1 MEVEYR
7 CLVCNVPAGTTSEIW
22 PAKQRCTIGFVT
34 FHKKEDMDAAING
47 TNLIGQTQLG
57 VSVAERR
64 GYAYLLA
71 GGDDEQ
77 VVVVTKLAKT
87 KVVVAF
93 LSSPWETNQKNYMF
107 TNQIWITIFRVM
119 MFEG

>member
-7 CLVCNVPAGTTSEIW
+7 CLVRNIPAGTTSEVLEQTFKKYGSIFQVQVW
-22 PAKQRCTIGFVT
+22 PAKQRYTIGFVT

-64 GYAYLLA
+64 SYAYLLA
-71 GGDDEQ
+71 GGDDDQ
-77 VVVVTKLAKT
+77 GGQ
-87 KVVVAF
+87 
-93 LSSPWETNQKNYMF
+93 N
-107 TNQIWITIFRVM
+107 
-119 MFEG
+119 